1 MMIIKREDAN
11 IKNAFE
17 KEEEPKIEDNNSN
30 PNMNLDGAEI
40 ETVQEEKE
48 EYSDNNY
55 YKKGKGGNYKNNE
68 KYNYNDKYNN
78 KDKYY
83 DKYNDKYYEQDNYY
97 DGKYYKNKD
106 KYYNNDYYGYKDYGG
121 KKNYK
126 GGYNDYEDIN
136 KKEEKYYLMVM
147 I

>member
-68 KYNYNDKYNN
+68 KYNYNNL
-78 KDKYY
+78 
-83 DKYNDKYYEQDNYY
+83 
-97 DGKYYKNKD
+97 
-106 KYYNNDYYGYKDYGG
+106 
-121 KKNYK
+121 
-126 GGYNDYEDIN
+126 I
-136 KKEEKYYLMVM
+136 
-147 I
+147 